1 MTLKYGKLIVFE
13 LIFLLFTQ
21 ACPAAERLPVFVS
34 IIPQKY
40 FVQQIGMDLVD
51 VHVMVG
57 PGASPATYEPKPK
70 QMARLSKAVIYFSIG
85 VPFENAWL
93 DKIAAAN
100 PRMNVVHTD
109 RSIQKIPMEVHDHHY
124 DRESGASGILDPH
137 IWLSPVLAKIQAKSI
152 RDALQDAIPTHRSE
166 LEANFQAFAS
176 RIDQLDHRLRSMLK
190 GKHGLQFMVF
200 HPAWGYFART
210 YDLEQLPIEFEGKN
224 PKPAELQAMITHARQ
239 NGIKVV
245 FVQPQFSTKSAE
257 LVAKE
262 IGGEVVFADPLAE
275 DWLANLQE
283 VAEIFKAALK

>member
-1 MTLKYGKLIVFE
+1 MTLKSGKLLVFAF
-13 LIFLLFTQ
+13 IFLLFTQ

-34 IIPQKY
+34 IVPQKY

-51 VHVMVG
+51 VHVMVK
-57 PGASPATYEPKPK
+57 PGDSPATYEPKPR
-70 QMARLSKAVIYFSIG
+70 QMALLSKAVIYFSIG
-85 VPFENAWL
+85 VQFENAWL

-109 RSIQKIPMEVHDHHY
+109 HDIQKFPMVANEQHHN
-124 DRESGASGILDPH
+124 RESGASGTLDPH

-152 RDALQDAIPTHRSE
+152 RDALQDALPTHRSE
-166 LEANFQAFAS
+166 LEANFQAFAL
-176 RIDQLDHRLRSMLK
+176 RIDQLDHWLRSMFK

-210 YDLEQLPIEFEGKN
+210 YGLEQLPIEIEGKN
-224 PKPAELQAMITHARQ
+224 PKPAELQAMIAHARQ

-275 DWLANLQE
+275 DWLANLQK
-283 VAEIFKAALK
+283 VAKKFKAALK